1 MSYARE
7 LGFAIQQVSKQPE
20 TQQEICTALHISAHE
35 LGKLYAGRLF
45 LTVSDLGKVADA
57 CSVST
62 DMQIK
67 AIPNEYNA
75 HIGKFTDL
83 KDREMILDLIDA
95 YIDAKEILA
104 KNKRLLASSQ

>member
-7 LGFAIQQVSKQPE
+7 LGFAIQQISKQPE

-45 LTVSDLGKVADA
+45 LTVSDLEKVADA

-62 DMQIK
+62 DMLIE
-67 AIPNEYNA
+67 ADPNEYNT
-75 HIGKFTDL
+75 HIGKFTNL
-83 KDREMILDLIDA
+83 KNREIILGLIDA
-95 YIDAKEILA
+95 YIDAKEMLA
-104 KNKRLLASSQ
+104 KK